1 MGKLTTRQRRILIIL
16 GAANM
21 IAVLIVLLV
30 VLRTPERK
38 ASFSFSSPLTPQRV
52 EACRKTTSDA
62 LLQTGHSGM
71 VHTQQDGT
79 ILVQIQRPAGVEDTR
94 LDMDAST
101 WAALEAVTH
110 GGECLRFERVQVTVD
125 YPGGGLDGSGNC
137 SQAHDEN
144 DDSGGE
150 NSACQALR
158 ATARVSM
165 ADLVLWSFG
174 ELDDDQL
181 SMRLEYQLPEMQTP
195 ESRMPHL
202 FAIKLDQLVQI

>member
-16 GAANM
+16 GAANL

-30 VLRTPERK
+30 VLRTPDRQ
-38 ASFSFSSPLTPQRV
+38 ASFSFSSPLTPQRI
-52 EACRKTTSDA
+52 EACRKATSDA

-79 ILVQIQRPAGVEDTR
+79 ILVQIQRPAGIEDTR

-110 GGECLRFERVQVTVD
+110 GGECLRFERVQVTVN
-125 YPGGGLDGSGNC
+125 YPATPLDDSGNC
-137 SQAHDEN
+137 PQAHDDTDN
-144 DDSGGE
+144 SGGE
-150 NSACQALR
+150 NGTCQALH
-158 ATARVSM
+158 ATARVNM

-174 ELDDDQL
+174 EIDDDEL
-181 SMRLEYQLPEMQTP
+181 SMRLEYQLPET
-195 ESRMPHL
+195 
-202 FAIKLDQLVQI
+202 QIP